1 MAKDTKHM
9 AEGTKHMADGTK
21 GLAEGTKR
29 LAGGTPFAS
38 SKELKYESNTDLE
51 GVAIAVIE
59 DGLAVVKIVFPLDP
73 KMGGVIKV
81 PVKCRTGRECLRA
94 IIFIM
99 EICLPKD

>member
-1 MAKDTKHM
+1 MFGRQNVFYIK
-9 AEGTKHMADGTK
+9 
-21 GLAEGTKR
+21 
-29 LAGGTPFAS
+29 P
-38 SKELKYESNTDLE
+38 KELKHEAEADLE